1 MKELTKSLG
10 AKQTRQAVPESVEGK
25 VSHDDILEVF
35 RENYSNL
42 YNSAS
47 SLDTMAII
55 KDRLKELITE
65 NSQREVLKI
74 TGNVVKQACA
84 VQG

>member
-10 AKQTRQAVPESVEGK
+10 AKQTGQAVPESVEGK
-25 VSHDDILEVF
+25 ASHDDILEVF

-42 YNSAS
+42 FNSAS
-47 SLDTMAII
+47 SLDTII

>member
-10 AKQTRQAVPESVEGK
+10 AKQTGQAVPESVEGK

-42 YNSAS
+42 FNSAS
-47 SLDTMAII
+47 SLDTII